1 MSPILA
7 HLTLEL
13 SYFSSEWA
21 HSNSTKRSR
30 KRRRRRRRRRSRRGK
45 RRRIGGRK
53 GRERK
58 KEQPNMVA
66 IGNIEKKPQ
75 VMPM

>member
-1 MSPILA
+1 MTI
-7 HLTLEL
+7 EL

-30 KRRRRRRRRRSRRGK
+30 KRRRRRRSRRGK

-53 GRERK
+53 GRGRK